1 MLRRSPTRLS
11 PHTVDMSGVVR
22 SIEMG
27 PDVEGDSEVPEGRK
41 SFATFQSLAPGPE
54 LYAVRQASRRV
65 QEPLVRSKAMQR
77 HQHHWSDLNSSAERF
92 REMREQVRG

>member
-11 PHTVDMSGVVR
+11 PTVDMSGVVR
-22 SIEMG
+22 SIELG
-27 PDVEGDSEVPEGRK
+27 PSDVEGDSEVPEGRK

-77 HQHHWSDLNSSAERF
+77 HQHHRSDLNSSAERF